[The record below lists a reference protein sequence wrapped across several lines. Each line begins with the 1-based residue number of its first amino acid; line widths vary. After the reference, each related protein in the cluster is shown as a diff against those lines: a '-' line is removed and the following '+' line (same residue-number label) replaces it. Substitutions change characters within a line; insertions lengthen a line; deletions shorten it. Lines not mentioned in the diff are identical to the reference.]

1 MNTLQLDQLASSINF
16 FALFIYLFIYLG
28 VRRNGAEFTLI
39 CEAEKKKKENEI
51 LYSSAEK
58 SHTLIAQV
66 VKQAI
71 TKKYSGQKKTIQIS

>member
-1 MNTLQLDQLASSINF
+1 MVPSSHSEHTNMS
-16 FALFIYLFIYLG
+16 
-28 VRRNGAEFTLI
+28 RSR
-39 CEAEKKKKENEI
+39 KKKENEI

-71 TKKYSGQKKTIQIS
+71 TKKYSGQKVNSNQLT

>member
-1 MNTLQLDQLASSINF
+1 MVLSSHSEHTN
-16 FALFIYLFIYLG
+16 
-28 VRRNGAEFTLI
+28 NI
-39 CEAEKKKKENEI
+39 CEAEKNKQNKI

-71 TKKYSGQKKTIQIS
+71 TKKYSGQKVNSNQLM